1 VYPGG
6 TVDQLT
12 QRIMVHVVAALKV
25 QRHGFGRDEIVQII
39 ESLSLAPEP
48 RKKRTRQGQDAAP
61 RS

>member
-1 VYPGG
+1 
-6 TVDQLT
+6 
-12 QRIMVHVVAALKV
+12 MVHVVEALTV
-25 QRHGFGRDEIVQII
+25 QRHGFGRDEIAQII